1 MSKNTFII
9 LMILVVPLV
18 VYFALTKDSANTSVE
33 AQVKMPQMIK
43 FTSRMCYDC
52 QKLEEVVK
60 EVYPH
65 FKDRVRLTEESVQ
78 DNSSAT
84 QTMIKKYHVKLVPTS
99 IFLDKNG
106 EIKKE
111 VEGTIDKATLEQYLS
126 EISNNG

>member
-9 LMILVVPLV
+9 LMILIVPLV

-65 FKDRVRLTEESVQ
+65 FKDRVRLTEVSVQ

-111 VEGTIDKATLEQYLS
+111 VEGTIDKTTLEQYLS
-126 EISNNG
+126 EISDNG

>member
-65 FKDRVRLTEESVQ
+65 FKDRVRLTEVSVQ

>member
-9 LMILVVPLV
+9 LMILIVPLV

-65 FKDRVRLTEESVQ
+65 FKDRVRLTELSVQ